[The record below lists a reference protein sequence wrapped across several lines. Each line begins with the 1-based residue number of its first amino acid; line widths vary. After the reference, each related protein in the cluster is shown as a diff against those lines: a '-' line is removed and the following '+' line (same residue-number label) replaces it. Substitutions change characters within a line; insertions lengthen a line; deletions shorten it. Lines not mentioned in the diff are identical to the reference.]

1 MVTERVDAWPT
12 AAEIGRL
19 IRDGRSTAA
28 ATLAE
33 QAAARA
39 TDPVDVVRLSVIQLA
54 ALINLGRVDECP
66 PVLDRVHAALARCD
80 EPALRGEF
88 HALAANVALH
98 QGSLGRCMT
107 HLAQGTRALDQVR
120 VPDFQAA
127 VAWLDLAV
135 TYSSAGFA
143 PLAVE
148 TQQRCHEVV
157 EKAGLDPVAF
167 AHPEIRVRYAVSL
180 DHQGDT
186 DGCARVLRDIVAT
199 LGPADVAQ
207 FELRYLGY
215 AAARLAALG
224 DPPSE
229 DPRALLKIDLEPYE
243 ESVELRRLGE
253 ACLAIG
259 EGQPEVALRLL
270 EDATVSSCGLG
281 GAEVPRLRSLA
292 HAALGDHAAAVAD
305 ERVVSCK
312 VARNTNR
319 MVNMFLDGITA
330 KLDHDELR
338 SSVTRYADE
347 AHTDALTGL
356 PNRRHLERYVAELT
370 GHGTYGTIGV
380 ADLDGFKAVNTV
392 HGHLAGDMVLQQ
404 VAAILSRTVRGGDF
418 LARYGGDEFVI
429 VLPDT
434 ARREAEDVSARLASA
449 VAAHDWAVL
458 VPGTPVTLTI
468 GLAELDSRTDL
479 VGAFQVADL
488 AMLHAKAA

>member
-1 MVTERVDAWPT
+1 MEKIESPPTVTE
-12 AAEIGRL
+12 IGKL

-28 ATLAE
+28 AELAGRG
-33 QAAARA
+33 AALA
-39 TDPVDVVRLSVIQLA
+39 TDPVDRVRMSVIQLA
-54 ALINLGRVDECP
+54 ALINLGRIDECP
-66 PVLDRVHAALARCD
+66 PVLDRVHAALAGCD

-107 HLAQGTRALDQVR
+107 HLAQGTRALEQAR
-120 VPDFQAA
+120 VPDFQAS

-135 TYSSAGFA
+135 TYSCAGF
-143 PLAVE
+143 PQLAVE

-157 EKAGLDPVAF
+157 LAAGLDPVDF

-186 DGCARVLRDIVAT
+186 DGCARVLRDLVRT
-199 LGPADVAQ
+199 LGPDTVSA
-207 FELRYLGY
+207 FETRYLGY

-224 DPPSE
+224 DPPAT
-229 DPRALLKIDLEPYE
+229 DPRALLLVDLEPYE
-243 ESVELRRLGE
+243 ECVELRRLGE

-259 EGQPEVALRLL
+259 RGEPDTALRLL
-270 EDATVSSCGLG
+270 EDATDAYCMLG

-292 HAALGDHAAAVAD
+292 HTARGDHAAALAA
-305 ERVVSCK
+305 ERVVACK
-312 VARNTNR
+312 LARSTGR
-319 MVNMFLDGITA
+319 MVNMFLEGITA
-330 KLDHDELR
+330 RLDHDELR
-338 SSVTRYADE
+338 GSVTRYADE

-356 PNRRHLERYVAELT
+356 PNRRHLERYVADLT

-392 HGHLAGDMVLQQ
+392 HGHLAGDVVLQQ
-404 VAAILSRTVRGGDF
+404 VAAILTRTLRGGDF
-418 LARYGGDEFVI
+418 LARYGGDEFVL

-434 ARREAEDVSARLASA
+434 RLGEADEVCDRLARA
-449 VAAHDWAVL
+449 VAAHDWAGV
-458 VPGTPVTLTI
+458 VPGTPVTVTI

-479 VGAFQVADL
+479 TRAFEVADL
-488 AMLHAKAA
+488 AMLHAKSG